1 MSANDRFSRLIEEKT
16 CNDKSVSDCTPINPT
31 IVSIL
36 RDTMEEKYDFF
47 LFWSFLCTCYISG
60 KIIINFRQSCWK
72 LLLYSGIWIGIFCF
86 SLSLSFSRLARFFA
100 LSRKIRTRY
109 FGGIYYSIKYKNSL
123 LVKESESWKKKLV
136 SEVAPNNIGRCSSLL
151 HFFPSF
157 PTFLP
162 TETLPFPFA
171 TFSRTFSL
179 SLSPALCQQCLS
191 SCTVYT
197 HLNEK
202 SRFESRFLTTCFLT
216 DLNLISV

>member
-1 MSANDRFSRLIEEKT
+1 MGRCVIKHAKPKVSANDRFSRLIEEKT

-47 LFWSFLCTCYISG
+47 LFRSFLCTCYISG

-162 TETLPFPFA
+162 RLFRFL
-171 TFSRTFSL
+171 SRPSL
-179 SLSPALCQQCLS
+179 VPSPSLSPPRFVNNVYLPALFIRTLTRKVDS
-191 SCTVYT
+191 SRA
-197 HLNEK
+197 
-202 SRFESRFLTTCFLT
+202 S
-216 DLNLISV
+216 